1 MMLANCTVQTTIPY
15 LDYNRA
21 HQFYTEKLGL
31 TPSQEIADGA
41 MFECDRGTS
50 FVLYPSQFAGTAQNT
65 AMTFVTQDIEGEVA
79 ALQARGV
86 VFEEYDFPGLK
97 TVNGIADIPS
107 GRVAWF
113 KDTEGNIL
121 GITQFN

>member
-1 MMLANCTVQTTIPY
+1 MLANCIVQTTIPY

-21 HQFYTEKLGL
+21 RQFYEDRLGF
-31 TPSQEIADGA
+31 TPSQEVPGGVAY
-41 MFECDRGTS
+41 ECGSGTS

-65 AMTFVTQDIEGEVA
+65 AMGFMTKDIEAEVSS
-79 ALQARGV
+79 LRSQGV
-86 VFEEYDFPGLK
+86 VFEEYDMPDLK
-97 TVNGIADIPS
+97 TINGIAEFPG

-121 GITQFN
+121 GLTQIG